1 MKRKFSSKKLLCG
14 LLAAGICGGSG
25 QAMAMAVPGNVA
37 MIDGLKYIVGG
48 ADHTM
53 MQFVD
58 AGIENYGLAAGYAL
72 NNDVQNNRLDVANV
86 GFGYSDTT
94 GSYKLYGGYSQQGNA
109 DGNLVQVSDN
119 CELYSGVVGGY
130 TELGAAKHNRVN
142 VSGSSV
148 YFGVVGGNSVKGDAD
163 NNLVAINNSTSM
175 DPVIGGYSLQGNAKY
190 NTVIIKDS
198 VINGYIYG
206 GYSDSYSDA
215 AGNIVAISG
224 NKNELNDVYGG
235 CSYYGSAKDN
245 IVNLHDLTAENI
257 SVYGGRSDKNAAVG
271 NSVNINAVLI
281 NTNVYGGYTI
291 NGSAENNIINIL
303 GGQVQGNIYG
313 GYVDSGN
320 GSISNNVIRIS
331 GAADISKADLY
342 GGYNPNNIVFS
353 NNRLIFDGWSGSVN
367 SLSNFDVLEFENISK
382 DNVITIN
389 DNGNTYISN
398 AKIQINSVAQSEEL
412 AVNDKLKITISGE
425 IIDSPNIIIGKEG
438 ILQGVAKAI
447 QGKIDDTNDTITF
460 QITDIHAQRQTAI
473 TTESRAGAAAF
484 VNQGAE
490 IVADNLTGL
499 GRSEEGISTFAA
511 VSGNSS
517 KYKTGSYAEV
527 NGWNNIIGVAN
538 TRETDSGK
546 IHYGAFFENGS
557 GNYNTFNEFD
567 GTAFRGDGNVVYNG
581 GGVLLRLDRTNGFYT
596 EAALRAGNVK
606 NEADKC
612 LADASGNTYG
622 YKTENAYYGGHIGIG
637 KIFQLDNGK
646 AWDLYGKYFHM
657 HHEGDSVTI
666 NNDRFDFDSVD
677 SSKLRIGA
685 RFSEQQDEKL
695 TSYYGL
701 AWDYEFSGD
710 VKGTAAG
717 YDMHA
722 PSLEGSTVIGEAGL
736 RYNPGKESPWYFD
749 LNVKGYAGM
758 QKGFSGNVQ
767 AVYSF

>member
-86 GFGYSDTT
+86 GLGYSDTT

-163 NNLVAINNSTSM
+163 NNLVTINNSTSR

-198 VINGYIYG
+198 VVNGYIYG
-206 GYSDSYSDA
+206 GYSDSYGDA

-291 NGSAENNIINIL
+291 NGSVENNIINIL
-303 GGQVQGNIYG
+303 GGQVQGNICG

-342 GGYNPNNIVFS
+342 GGYSPNNIEFS

-367 SLSNFDVLEFENISK
+367 SLSNFNVLEFENISK

-398 AKIQINSVAQSEEL
+398 AKILINSVAQSEEL

-473 TTESRAGAAAF
+473 TTESRAGASAF

>member
-14 LLAAGICGGSG
+14 LLAAGICGGPG

-37 MIDGLKYIVGG
+37 IIDGLKYIVGG

-86 GFGYSDTT
+86 GLGYSDTT

-163 NNLVAINNSTSM
+163 NNLVTINNSTSR

-198 VINGYIYG
+198 VVNGYIYG
-206 GYSDSYSDA
+206 GYSDSYGDA

-546 IHYGAFFENGS
+546 IHCGAFFENGS

-612 LADASGNTYG
+612 LADALGNTYG

>member
-25 QAMAMAVPGNVA
+25 QATAMAVPGNVA

-86 GFGYSDTT
+86 GLGYSDTT

-163 NNLVAINNSTSM
+163 NNLVTINNSMSM

-198 VINGYIYG
+198 VVNGYIYG
-206 GYSDSYSDA
+206 GYSDSYGDA

-313 GYVDSGN
+313 GYVDSGK

-473 TTESRAGAAAF
+473 TTESRAGAADF

>member
-37 MIDGLKYIVGG
+37 IIDGLKYIVGG

-72 NNDVQNNRLDVANV
+72 NNDVQNNRLDVAYV
-86 GFGYSDTT
+86 GLGYSDTT

-148 YFGVVGGNSVKGDAD
+148 YFGVVGGDSVKGDAD
-163 NNLVAINNSTSM
+163 NNLVTINNSMSR

-206 GYSDSYSDA
+206 GYSDSYGDA

-224 NKNELNDVYGG
+224 NKNELND
-235 CSYYGSAKDN
+235 
-245 IVNLHDLTAENI
+245 
-257 SVYGGRSDKNAAVG
+257 
-271 NSVNINAVLI
+271 
-281 NTNVYGGYTI
+281 VYGGYTI

-303 GGQVQGNIYG
+303 GGQVQGNICG

-606 NEADKC
+606 NEVDKC

-622 YKTENAYYGGHIGIG
+622 YKTENAYYGGYIGIG

>member
-14 LLAAGICGGSG
+14 LLAAGICGGPG

-86 GFGYSDTT
+86 DLGYSDTT

-119 CELYSGVVGGY
+119 CKLYSGVVGGY

-163 NNLVAINNSTSM
+163 NNLVTINNSMSR

-198 VINGYIYG
+198 VVNGYIYG
-206 GYSDSYSDA
+206 GYSDSYGDA

-281 NTNVYGGYTI
+281 NTNVYGGCTI

-303 GGQVQGNIYG
+303 GGQVQGNICG

-342 GGYNPNNIVFS
+342 GGYSPNNIVFS

-710 VKGTAAG
+710 VKGIAAG

>member
-1 MKRKFSSKKLLCG
+1 MKRKFSSKKLMCG

-25 QAMAMAVPGNVA
+25 QAMSMAVPGNVA

-58 AGIENYGLAAGYAL
+58 ADIENYGLAAGYAL

-86 GFGYSDTT
+86 GLGYSDTT

-163 NNLVAINNSTSM
+163 NNLVTINNSTSR

-190 NTVIIKDS
+190 NAVIIKDS
-198 VINGYIYG
+198 VVNGYIYG
-206 GYSDSYSDA
+206 GYSDSYGDA

-303 GGQVQGNIYG
+303 GGQVQGNICG

-342 GGYNPNNIVFS
+342 GGYSPNNIEFS

-367 SLSNFDVLEFENISK
+367 SLSNFNVLEFENISK

-398 AKIQINSVAQSEEL
+398 AKILINSVAQSEEL

-538 TRETDSGK
+538 TRETASGK

-557 GNYNTFNEFD
+557 SNYNTFNEFD